1 MCAGRPL
8 FRQNKKFANRT
19 FMGWEDV
26 LLGGFFFSNKSSP
39 ANRKKDNF
47 KHFEKFKI
55 KNLKVLNMQ
64 QFMI

>member
-26 LLGGFFFSNKSSP
+26 LLGGFFFQIKVRQP
-39 ANRKKDNF
+39 IGRKINF
-47 KHFEKFKI
+47 KHSEKFKI
-55 KNLKVLNMQ
+55 KIFKVLNKQ
-64 QFMI
+64 QLMI